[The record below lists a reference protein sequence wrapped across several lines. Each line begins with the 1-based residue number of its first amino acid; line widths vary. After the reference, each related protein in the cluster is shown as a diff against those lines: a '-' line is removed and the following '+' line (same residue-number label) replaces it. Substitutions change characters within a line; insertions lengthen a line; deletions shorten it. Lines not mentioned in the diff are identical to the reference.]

1 MGRRI
6 HVTAE
11 LLQLQFSSGRQHL
24 NSRTVKGNMFKIILL
39 VAFVAFVQADDV
51 LELGDADFDSQLEA
65 IDTALV
71 MFYAPWCG
79 HCKRLKPEFQ
89 KAASILKANDPPVS
103 LVRVD
108 CTDAGKDTCGRF
120 SVSGYPTVKI
130 FREGELS
137 SDYNGPRESGGIVK
151 YMKAQVGPASKEVK
165 SDDELAALLAK
176 PQVVVVSYDK
186 DTDVFMKV
194 ANAQRETVAFGHY
207 ADSSKSGIVLHRPKI
222 LQSKFEDA
230 EVKYEGKM
238 DKDHLTKW
246 ILDNYHGLAG
256 HRTMDNMREFK
267 EPLVVAYF
275 DVDYVKNVKGTNYWR
290 NRVMKVAKGFPAL
303 NFAVANENDF
313 QHEADEFGLDVV
325 TTDKPLIAI
334 KSAAGK
340 FVMTEEFDPKGVAFE
355 QFLKDYEAG
364 KIEPHMKSEPIPET
378 QGAVKVAVA
387 KNFDELVTKSK
398 KDVLIE
404 FYAPWCGHC
413 KSLAP
418 KYDELGEKMA
428 EEEVEIVK
436 MDATA
441 NDVPPAYSVSG
452 FPTLYWLPSD
462 TKTPEAYQGGREVD
476 DFVKFISKKAV
487 NELKSFDRKGKAKKG
502 EL

>member
-1 MGRRI
+1 MG
-6 HVTAE
+6 
-11 LLQLQFSSGRQHL
+11 
-24 NSRTVKGNMFKIILL
+24 
-39 VAFVAFVQADDV
+39 
-51 LELGDADFDSQLEA
+51 LEA

-103 LVRVD
+103 LVQVD
-108 CTDAGKDTCGRF
+108 CTDDGKDTCGRF

-176 PQVVVVSYDK
+176 PEVVVVSYDK

-207 ADSSKSGIVLHRPKI
+207 AGSSKSGIVLHRPKI

-290 NRVMKVAKGFPAL
+290 NRIMKVAQNFKSL

-313 QHEADEFGLDVV
+313 QHEASEFGLEVV
-325 TTDKPLIAI
+325 KTDKPLVAI
-334 KSAAGK
+334 KSSKGK
-340 FVMTEEFDPKGVAFE
+340 FVMEAEFDMKTFE
-355 QFLKDYEAG
+355 SFLNDYEAG
-364 KIEPHMKSEPIPET
+364 KLVPYLKSEPVPET

-387 KNFDELVTKSK
+387 KNFDELVTQNT

-413 KSLAP
+413 KKLVP
-418 KYDELGEKMA
+418 TYDELGEKMA
-428 EEEVEIVK
+428 DEEVEIVK

-441 NDVPPAYSVSG
+441 NDVPAGFNVRG
-452 FPTLYWLPSD
+452 FPTLFWYPKD
-462 TKTPEAYQGGREVD
+462 TKKAVSYDGGRELD
-476 DFVKFISKKAV
+476 DFVKYIAEKATD
-487 NELKSFDRKGKAKKG
+487 ELKGFDRKGKAKKS